1 MADEVNIS
9 PRTNSFLL
17 GQTKAEELFLK
28 AWKNNT
34 MHHAWILSGPKGIGK
49 ATLAYRIARFLL
61 WADESKK
68 ESYNSLNIPEDSEVF
83 KQTASGSHPDLM
95 VVERDYIETDRKK
108 IIKAIQKGE
117 APDEEELSAMK
128 KSAFIRVDDVRK
140 VNEFLAKT
148 SFNDNW
154 RIVIIDSADEMN
166 KNAANALL
174 KILEEPPAH
183 TVLLLISHNAGM
195 LLSTI
200 RSRCAKLPLQMLD
213 FNETASLL
221 RRYRPQLKEA
231 MISKVA
237 EMCSQSIGQ
246 AILYA
251 DLDAVG
257 MYDNLCKI
265 LYLKQKFALSD
276 LLEFCTEATADADS
290 FALLQELILKFIRE
304 NMLQSQDVEAL
315 YACWDETNRKF
326 ADCQNINMDKKQ
338 MLINLIT
345 KICKVL

>member
-1 MADEVNIS
+1 MADEINIS
-9 PRTNSFLL
+9 PRNNSFLL
-17 GQTKAEELFLK
+17 GQSKAEDIFLK
-28 AWKNNT
+28 AWKNQT
-34 MHHAWILSGPKGIGK
+34 MHHAWILNGPKGIGK
-49 ATLAYRIARFLL
+49 ATLAYRIARFML
-61 WADESKK
+61 WADENKK
-68 ESYNSLNIPEDSEVF
+68 DMYNSLNVPENSEVF
-83 KQTASGSHPDLM
+83 RQVASDSHPDLM

-140 VNEFLAKT
+140 VNEFLSKT

-183 TVLLLISHNAGM
+183 TILLLVSHNPGM
-195 LLSTI
+195 LLPTI

-213 FNETASLL
+213 AAETASLL
-221 RRYRPQLKEA
+221 RRYRPNLNEA
-231 MISKVA
+231 MIKKIA
-237 EMCSQSIGQ
+237 EMCPQSIGK

-257 MYDNLCKI
+257 MYNGLCKI
-265 LYLKQKFALSD
+265 LYAKQKFTLSD
-276 LLEFCTEATADADS
+276 LLDFCTSVTSDAES
-290 FALLQELILKFIRE
+290 FYLLQELILKFIRE
-304 NMLQSQDVEAL
+304 SMPQSNDAETL
-315 YACWDETNRKF
+315 YACWNDANRMF

-338 MLINLIT
+338 MLINLLT
-345 KICKVL
+345 KISKVM

>member
-1 MADEVNIS
+1 MADEINIS
-9 PRTNSFLL
+9 PRNNSFLL
-17 GQTKAEELFLK
+17 GQSKAEDIFLK
-28 AWKNNT
+28 AWKNQT
-34 MHHAWILSGPKGIGK
+34 MHHAWILNGPKGIGK
-49 ATLAYRIARFLL
+49 ATLAYRIARFML
-61 WADESKK
+61 WADENKK
-68 ESYNSLNIPEDSEVF
+68 DMYNSLNVPENSEVF
-83 KQTASGSHPDLM
+83 RQVASDSHPDLM

-140 VNEFLAKT
+140 VNEFLSKT

-183 TVLLLISHNAGM
+183 TILLLISHNPGM
-195 LLSTI
+195 LLPTI

-213 FNETASLL
+213 ADETASLL
-221 RRYRPQLKEA
+221 RRYRPNLNEA
-231 MISKVA
+231 MIKKIA
-237 EMCSQSIGQ
+237 EMCPQSIGK

-257 MYDNLCKI
+257 MYNGLCKI
-265 LYLKQKFALSD
+265 LYAKQKFALSD
-276 LLEFCTEATADADS
+276 LLDFCTSVTSDVES
-290 FALLQELILKFIRE
+290 FYLLQELILKFIRE
-304 NMLQSQDVEAL
+304 SMPQSNDAETL
-315 YACWDETNRKF
+315 YACWNDANRMF

-338 MLINLIT
+338 MLINLLT
-345 KICKVL
+345 KISKVM